1 MSKVIRNVLAYRD
14 GVWKKTD
21 ILIEGNKIALV
32 ADSINVTIDAAGRE
46 TSGMQ
51 TVGDETASGEANVL
65 TESKLVEE
73 IDGAGMRIIPGYID
87 QHVHVLG
94 GGGEGSF
101 ITQVPPL
108 KLSDPPLAGVTT
120 IVGVLGTDG
129 TTRSVKNLVA
139 KTKALKEFGLT
150 AFCLTGNY
158 MYPSPTLTGSVADD
172 IVFVE
177 EIIGVKIAI
186 CDHRSSNMSVEDLTK
201 LASDAR
207 VAGLL
212 SGKVGEVH
220 LHTGSGKEKLK
231 IIFDVLEKT
240 DIPISVF
247 RPTHLE
253 NKYDE
258 AIKFAKMGG
267 YIDFTCDPD
276 MDWLASTVVKALEEA
291 PEGLVTFS
299 TDSNGSMPIWNEKKE
314 MIGIEAGKISSLHE
328 TIKYMVKK
336 LGCPLE
342 KAIKPVT
349 ENVAKALNLGDRKGK
364 IAEGFD
370 ADLVILDDEL
380 NINTVFAMGKL
391 MVREGKLAVRVPFEK
406 LA

>member
-1 MSKVIRNVLAYRD
+1 MSKIIKNVFVYREGD
-14 GVWKKTD
+14 WKKSD
-21 ILIEGNKIALV
+21 ILVEGNKIALV
-32 ADSINVTIDAAGRE
+32 ADSIRVNVDADGIA
-46 TSGMQ
+46 
-51 TVGDETASGEANVL
+51 ASGKEGDDDRAP
-65 TESKLVEE
+65 ESFVEE
-73 IDGAGMRIIPGYID
+73 IDGGGKKIIPGYID
-87 QHVHVLG
+87 QHVHILG

-120 IVGVLGTDG
+120 IVGLLGTDG

-150 AFCLTGNY
+150 AFCLTGSY

-172 IVFVE
+172 IVFVD

-186 CDHRSSNMSVEDLTK
+186 CDHRGSNMSVEDLTK

-207 VAGLL
+207 VSGLL
-212 SGKVGEVH
+212 AGKVGEVH

-231 IIFDVLEKT
+231 LIFDVLEKT
-240 DIPISVF
+240 DIPISTF
-247 RPTHLE
+247 RPTHVE
-253 NKYDE
+253 NKYDD

-276 MDWLASTVVKALEEA
+276 MDWLAKTVLKALDEA
-291 PEGLVTFS
+291 PEGLVTLS

-314 MIGIEAGKISSLHE
+314 MIGIEAGKMSSLHD
-328 TIKYMVKK
+328 TIKYMVQE

-364 IAEGFD
+364 IEEGFD
-370 ADLVILDDEL
+370 ADLVILDEDL
-380 NINTVFAMGKL
+380 NIDTVFAMGKM
-391 MVREGKLAVRVPFEK
+391 MVQGGKLQISVPFEN
-406 LA
+406 LV